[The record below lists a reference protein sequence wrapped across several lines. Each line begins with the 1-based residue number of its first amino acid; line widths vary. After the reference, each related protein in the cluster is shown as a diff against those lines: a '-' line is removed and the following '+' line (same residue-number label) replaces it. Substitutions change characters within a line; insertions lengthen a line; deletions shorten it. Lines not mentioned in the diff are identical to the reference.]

1 MESMQIGQNQT
12 SRSPVE
18 NKGRQRPQKAE
29 KKQGALIIIDSF
41 HSSTEHGKMVEATA
55 LAMGP
60 TGAIH
65 RYNHLQE
72 QEGKA
77 TSPIHSAFLKMAEPM
92 TGSLLPA
99 AEAKKQF
106 EQFLNDSV
114 SGLLDHTTSIL
125 QQVTRDGF
133 EDSVANLSQGM
144 SVIEYLVASKQ
155 PLGDKSLGER
165 EKLNY
170 INNLYSAVVPQGV
183 DQPGPA
189 EFDNLL
195 LQKIKSVLK
204 ESPRIQESKNRWR
217 EQVQE
222 FESGNNSLV
231 IAAGNAGEIMSTL
244 LKGSFDTDGS
254 EDENVLSTPEA
265 TMVAATATTEDGRIF
280 LAGPSSYGPEVD
292 FIASGFHGEHFG
304 SSFAGPKVA
313 VAMLA
318 LHVSNPGSD
327 SESIEKAT
335 GDVLGQK
342 VEIRDHEVIILN
354 EPLTSKALQQI
365 ADDAAAS

>member
-1 MESMQIGQNQT
+1 MQIGQNQP
-12 SRSPVE
+12 SRSLVE
-18 NKGRQRPQKAE
+18 SKIPQPTQTG
-29 KKQGALIIIDSF
+29 KKTQGALIIIDSF
-41 HSSTEHGKMVEATA
+41 HSSTEHGTLVEATA

-60 TGAIH
+60 TGQIH

-72 QEGKA
+72 KDGKA
-77 TSPIHSAFLKMAEPM
+77 SSPIHSAFLKMAEPM
-92 TGSLLPA
+92 TGSLLPPS
-99 AEAKKQF
+99 EARNHF

-114 SGLLDHTTSIL
+114 SGLLDHTTSVL
-125 QQVTRDGF
+125 QRVTQDGF
-133 EDSVANLSQGM
+133 QDSVANLSQGM

-155 PLGDKSLGER
+155 PLGDKTLGEK

-170 INNLYSAVVPQGV
+170 INNLYSAVVPEGRE
-183 DQPGPA
+183 QPGPA

-217 EQVQE
+217 EQVQD

-231 IAAGNAGEIMSTL
+231 IAAGNAGEIMSAL

-254 EDENVLSTPEA
+254 EDENVLATPDA
-265 TMVAATATTEDGRIF
+265 TMVAATATTEDGRTF

-313 VAMLA
+313 TAMLA

-335 GDVLGQK
+335 GEVLGQK
-342 VEIRDHEVIILN
+342 VEIRDHQVVILN
-354 EPLTSKALQQI
+354 EPMTSRALQQI